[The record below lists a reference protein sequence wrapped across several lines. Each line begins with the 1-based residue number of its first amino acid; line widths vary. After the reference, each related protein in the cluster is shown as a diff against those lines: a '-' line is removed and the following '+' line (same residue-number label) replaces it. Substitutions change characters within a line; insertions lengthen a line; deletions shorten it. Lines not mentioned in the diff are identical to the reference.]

1 MIYLI
6 LRHGTLIPGAPPADG
21 RGVTSFATEVVFWAL
36 LPALVAMGAAY
47 LVWLLMQAR
56 IQVLTAHYQ
65 TAVAR
70 VEQERGPAL
79 DELLAEL
86 RMERRRFL
94 RRLPGPKGLETTV
107 ITQERLYL
115 RNLPLTGWMQEEL
128 TLGTGEELAAETVS
142 VPLLD
147 SVPSSVRPAASA

>member
-1 MIYLI
+1 MVYPI
-6 LRHGTLIPGAPPADG
+6 LRQAANAAGQTADG
-21 RGVTSFATEVVFWAL
+21 RGVTSFATEVVFWVL

-65 TAVAR
+65 TAVAK
-70 VEQERGPAL
+70 VENDSRITGM

-86 RMERRRFL
+86 RVERRRFL

-115 RNLPLTGWMQEEL
+115 RNLPLTGWMQDEL
-128 TLGTGEELAAETVS
+128 TLGTGEELAGETVA
-142 VPLLD
+142 VPLLNPV
-147 SVPSSVRPAASA
+147 SSSVLPVAGT